1 MRRTQ
6 CTVLVGALPVQWR
19 SARAGRQSET
29 FHAGRGRR
37 PSRWCFRS
45 KSASSRATG
54 TPRCARAPRRA
65 PGASVAAQSK
75 CAPAFSGAGV
85 RRARPF
91 RSPAVVARGI
101 HTVPP
106 LLIPISPWHARA
118 PGGRAACRAAAAWRR
133 SSGTAAQLL
142 QRARAALSRSSS
154 HGRPPHGASSSKGLS
169 ARTHRAPQAVLT
181 ALVATAGVVAVCC
194 ALAFLTP
201 LDFTKCA
208 RSRPGAGAAAPA
220 HAEGW
225 HMALTLTITLKAVPV
240 LARCSS
246 ATLTWVLAAPVSVRG
261 AAPL

>member
-1 MRRTQ
+1 MHSSGGGTA
-6 CTVLVGALPVQWR
+6 GAVAQ
-19 SARAGRQSET
+19 RA
-29 FHAGRGRR
+29 
-37 PSRWCFRS
+37 
-45 KSASSRATG
+45 SRAPECNVSCGARQAAFTVVFSFQVG
-54 TPRCARAPRRA
+54 VITSYWDTQVRPRGGRLVRVLRRSPNA
-65 PGASVAAQSK
+65 HRRSVGRV
-75 CAPAFSGAGV
+75 CGG
-85 RRARPF
+85 ARPL
-91 RSPAVVARGI
+91 RSSAVVARGI
-101 HTVPP
+101 HAVPP
-106 LLIPISPWHARA
+106 LLLIPISPWHARA
-118 PGGRAACRAAAAWRR
+118 PGGRAACRAAWRR